1 MEQEFGKETPL
12 VISHGKVHNFLRM
25 TSDFTESG
33 CVVLQM
39 SDCVNTMLN
48 DAPDEMDGKSLT
60 PTASHL
66 FKVNN
71 EDPKLLPQDK
81 EEIFM
86 HLVMQGVYLSQQR
99 AS

>member
-1 MEQEFGKETPL
+1 MYIFPFIRTRYIKTIPINTHIDCLNNSKCSVGDILLATKQGPFESVFGTFS
-12 VISHGKVHNFLRM
+12 V
-25 TSDFTESG
+25 T
-33 CVVLQM
+33 
-39 SDCVNTMLN
+39 
-48 DAPDEMDGKSLT
+48 
-60 PTASHL
+60 TASHL

-81 EEIFM
+81 EEILM